1 MERGIEF
8 RNGSA
13 LEGLKVLDVGQV
25 IAAPFAASILADLG
39 ADVIKIEMPDGGDN
53 ARQNL
58 PMTDGVSTYFIQF
71 NRSKRGVTLNMKKGR
86 EILLRMVAKADVIV
100 ENFRPGVMSRLGI
113 DYEELKKVNPSIIMA
128 SISGF
133 GQEGPY
139 ALKAGYDPLA
149 QAMSGIMSV
158 TGFPDTPPLRAGASI
173 ADIMAAQNAV
183 IGILAALDHRRRT
196 GQGQYIDVSLL
207 DSALVGLASVMQ
219 VYLTDHS
226 TVPARRGN
234 GYAAGAPGGAYPTKD
249 GSWVVTLALGDRAW
263 KALVE
268 VLDQPEL
275 LDDPRFI
282 TNQTRAENYE
292 VLDEIVSAW
301 TEQYD
306 VDECVELLGAASL
319 PAGPILSIDEVY
331 RDAHI
336 REWRQMFTTVD
347 HPGIGNVEITNQAIH
362 MTKTNPHVRS
372 SAPTLGQ
379 HNDEVYSDLGFSEA
393 EIDQLRTDG
402 VI

>member
-1 MERGIEF
+1 MERRIDF
-8 RNGSA
+8 KNGSA

-39 ADVIKIEMPDGGDN
+39 ADVIKIEMPGTGDS
-53 ARQNL
+53 ARENM
-58 PMTDGVSTYFIQF
+58 PMADGVSTYFIQF
-71 NRSKRGVTLNMKKGR
+71 NRSKRGITLNMKKGR
-86 EILLRMVAKADVIV
+86 EILLGMVEKTDVIL
-100 ENFRPGVMSRLGI
+100 ENFRPGVMSRLGL
-113 DYEELKKVNPSIIMA
+113 DYEELKKVNPAIIMA

-139 ALKAGYDPLA
+139 AKKAGYDPLA

-158 TGFPDTPPLRAGASI
+158 TGFPDTPPIRAGASI

-183 IGILAALDHRRRT
+183 IGILAALEHRRCT
-196 GQGQYIDVSLL
+196 GKGQYIDVSLL
-207 DSALVGLASVMQ
+207 DSAVVGLASVLQ

-226 TVPARRGN
+226 TVPGRRGN

-249 GSWVVTLALGDRAW
+249 DSWVVTLALGDHAW
-263 KALVE
+263 RNLVG
-268 VLDQPEL
+268 VLGRPEL
-275 LDDPRFI
+275 LDDPRLVS
-282 TNQTRAENYE
+282 NRARVEHYQL
-292 VLDEIVSAW
+292 LDEIVTEW
-301 TEQYD
+301 TTRHE
-306 VDECVELLGAASL
+306 VDECVELLEAAGL
-319 PAGPILSIDEVY
+319 PAGPIMRIDEVY

-347 HPGIGNVEITNQAIH
+347 HPEIGAVEITNQAIH
-362 MTKTNPHVRS
+362 MTETNPHVRS

-379 HNDEVYSDLGFSEA
+379 HNDEVYAAFGFTA
-393 EIDQLRTDG
+393 REIEELRADG